1 MDSSKYLV
9 PSLVLSL
16 AFIIGSFLLGSKWVE
31 SRTPERYVTVKGL
44 SERKVKSNSA
54 WYSINTQ
61 FGANNTQEIQT
72 QIAWLEKEI
81 RSYLTKYKFTEDE
94 INVASIN
101 INANNYENAT
111 SKYNANVSISVN
123 TDKIEKVQAA
133 SKSISDLISKGILVQ
148 TDNWAAGPKY
158 YFTEFKTI
166 KTDMIAEA
174 TKEAKKSANEFAKNS
189 GSTVGKIKRAN
200 QGVFQILPG
209 NQTQENEVFYVD
221 KWIRVVSTF
230 DYYLE

>member
-1 MDSSKYLV
+1 MENKYII
-9 PSLVLSL
+9 PSILLSL
-16 AFIIGSFLLGSKWVE
+16 AFIVGSYLLGAKWVE
-31 SRTPERYVTVKGL
+31 SRSPERYVTVKGL
-44 SERKVKSNSA
+44 SERTVSATSA

-61 FGANNTQEIQT
+61 FGANSTAEIQSN
-72 QIAWLEKEI
+72 ISWLEKEI
-81 RSYLTKYKFTEDE
+81 KAYLKKYKFTDEE

-101 INANNYENAT
+101 VYANNYDKAP
-111 SKYNANVSISVN
+111 SRYNANVNISVN
-123 TDKIEKVQAA
+123 TDDISKVQAA

-148 TDNWAAGPKY
+148 SDKWASGPKY
-158 YFTEFKTI
+158 YFTEFKSL

-174 TKEAKKSANEFAKNS
+174 TKEAKKSADEFAKNS

-209 NQTQENEVFYVD
+209 NQTQDDEVFFVD
-221 KWIRVVSTF
+221 KLIRVVSTF